1 MATTSLTKRTLK
13 DLPSKMVES
22 SVKYRVTLMKDL
34 VEVIKNNDDPD
45 IPTEVIVKAVAK
57 VNYLHSFLDKT
68 PITFSSAC
76 NVYKLCRMFLKNNVS
91 NFYSRKEAE
100 SKLKKN
106 FYILTF

>member
-57 VNYLHSFLDKT
+57 VNCLHSFLDKT
-68 PITFSSAC
+68 TITFASA
-76 NVYKLCRMFLKNNVS
+76 
-91 NFYSRKEAE
+91 
-100 SKLKKN
+100 
-106 FYILTF
+106 